1 MYLVFTSPKCGR
13 CEKVKNEL
21 KLKNILFKEIDIT
34 GSKENLEMARKYGV
48 TLGGTIINDID
59 GRQIL
64 EEDI

>member
-1 MYLVFTSPKCGR
+1 VYLVFTSPKCGR